1 MQPLFLG
8 NERRFASAV
17 RFTCTR
23 TRSLLDQQ
31 ADRKWF
37 ARYSAEKLAWDTFVS
52 PSEKMARPARL
63 ELATLCLEA
72 CFDGSAIKEPILS
85 PKDLIVPHRL
95 LRFLRLVA

>member
-63 ELATLCLEA
+63 ELATLCLE
-72 CFDGSAIKEPILS
+72 GRRSIQLS
-85 PKDLIVPHRL
+85 YGRTEG
-95 LRFLRLVA
+95 F